1 MTKHLFRIQLE
12 RTGDAEPIDGGT
24 IEFTGRDYDAF
35 DEAQAL
41 VALLPGGDGPEQL
54 DLSLPGFVRWRGVL
68 IPADKFER
76 LEVTLVTKNR
86 PPEPSA

>member
-1 MTKHLFRIQLE
+1 MTTHTFRIELD
-12 RTGDAEPIDGGT
+12 RTDRDPIDGGT
-24 IEFTGRDYDAF
+24 VTFEGRDYDTF

-41 VALLPGGDGPEQL
+41 QALLPGGDGPEQL
-54 DLSLPGFVRWRGVL
+54 DLSVPGFVRWRGVL

-76 LEVTLVTKNR
+76 LEVTMVSKSR

>member
-1 MTKHLFRIQLE
+1 MTTHKFAIEIE
-12 RTGDAEPIDGGT
+12 RAGNAAPVTDTVTFA
-24 IEFTGRDYDAF
+24 GRDYDTF

-41 VALLPGGDGPEQL
+41 TALLPGGDGPEQL

-76 LEVTLVTKNR
+76 LQVTLVSKSR